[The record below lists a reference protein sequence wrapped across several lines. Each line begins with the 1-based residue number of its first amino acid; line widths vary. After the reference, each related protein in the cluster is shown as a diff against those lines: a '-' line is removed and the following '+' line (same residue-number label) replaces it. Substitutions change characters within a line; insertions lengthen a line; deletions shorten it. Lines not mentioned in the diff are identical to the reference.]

1 MRRVSHLSQLFQF
14 LLMWLFLSDGLYT
27 ILKVSVLF
35 AQTVVQASSLVILTG
50 ALVTMAVGGPTLFF
64 WKWIERRFSIK
75 PKNMLILMSVLIC
88 FIPVY
93 ILVGFSPNV
102 AGG

>member
-27 ILKVSVLF
+27 ILKVAVLF
-35 AQTVVQASSLVILTG
+35 AQSVVKAPALVILTG
-50 ALVTMAVGGPTLFF
+50 SLLTMAVGGPSLVL
-64 WKWIERRFSIK
+64 WKWVERHFGLK
-75 PKNMLILMSVLIC
+75 PKTMLIIVSTLIC
-88 FIPVY
+88 FIPIY
-93 ILVGFSPNV
+93 SLVGLSPNV